1 MDVGAQL
8 RTSREARGLSIAA
21 VAHAT
26 RVQPRI
32 LAAIEQN
39 DIAVV
44 PPRPFGRGFVR
55 AYARELGLDADAI
68 TRDYFGQ
75 FAPPEPLPS
84 AAEQSQA
91 RESFHWSASLP
102 RWPVAAALGAVVLIV
117 AFAVRGSSPPST
129 HGVEADAVGTSGTSA
144 PAAAPEDAAPAVPP
158 RAAAAA
164 VPAPAPPAA
173 NLTVVIS
180 ATRRAWVSARS
191 DGRRSLYQFVVPG
204 SPQTLTGTRDITLR
218 VGDAGA
224 LRLTING
231 RDAGP
236 MGRSGEVRD
245 LRVTPATAAT
255 VR

>member
-1 MDVGAQL
+1 
-8 RTSREARGLSIAA
+8 
-21 VAHAT
+21 
-26 RVQPRI
+26 
-32 LAAIEQN
+32 
-39 DIAVV
+39 
-44 PPRPFGRGFVR
+44 
-55 AYARELGLDADAI
+55 
-68 TRDYFGQ
+68 
-75 FAPPEPLPS
+75 
-84 AAEQSQA
+84 
-91 RESFHWSASLP
+91 
-102 RWPVAAALGAVVLIV
+102 VAAALGAVVLIV
-117 AFAVRGSSPPST
+117 AFAVRGSSPPAPP
-129 HGVEADAVGTSGTSA
+129 GVAADAVGTSGTSA
-144 PAAAPEDAAPAVPP
+144 PAAASDDAAPAVPP

-164 VPAPAPPAA
+164 VPAPAAPAA

-224 LRLTING
+224 LRWTING